1 MWGKAQLR
9 PYSLSYSGA
18 DYDASSQ
25 NWCTIKDKHGV
36 MFFANTSGV
45 LSFDGNNWNL
55 IKVTANAAVK
65 SLAID
70 TASNTIYVG
79 AKGDFGILQNNEVGA
94 YEFKSLK
101 EMIPEEDR
109 KFSDIWSVVIDPN
122 EGVIFEATAAL
133 FVLKNDSINVIPA
146 ERGFQM
152 VFSVDGHVYVAQS
165 IIGLKELKD
174 GKLIDAKHLEAAG
187 SKIFS
192 IDRVDGKLTILNNE
206 KGLYIYDGDS
216 LYHEEFPLGEKL
228 LNGDIYR
235 VSKTADGK
243 YLVGT
248 LSHGLYITDN
258 HYNLIKHIDI
268 DDRILSVF
276 EDDNKFLWLTTNRSG
291 IIILDM
297 TSSCSWFP
305 NKVTGISDMI
315 RSVIHVGNEI
325 YLGSSAVYH
334 INIDSLENP
343 RFVKISH
350 PNGGVSSI
358 WKLDTIQGN
367 IICGGEK
374 GLFVID
380 TNNVAHSV
388 YKKGEERL
396 ARTFLVPRDAQNIMI
411 ACSNQGFSKY
421 SYRNGK
427 WEYSSPI
434 KGFEET
440 IRYFNEDSDGY
451 FWTTSAI
458 RELIRVKFDQ
468 SYDSVVYSKK
478 YDTKDGLPS
487 DFNNY
492 TYNTGNGLVVCTVD
506 GVYKYDRDS
515 DRFVE
520 DVNLNI
526 AFGGKKEFDMMYND
540 GLGNIWTRHVTT
552 NKRDKN
558 IQYWFLERYAM
569 HGDTSAVLT
578 EDIFRPYMSQINS
591 FGYVGK
597 GRYIIGVKDGFVLYD
612 ENIVKKTDYA
622 YNALIRKIQNIYNDS
637 LIYGGNEIGKKIV
650 LPYSLRSIRVQ
661 FSATC
666 YEHPESI
673 KFKSYLEGN
682 DDEWSDFRSENAR
695 EYPNLRPG
703 KYTLHVIASNIYN
716 VDSQEATI
724 TFEILPPWYLTI
736 WAKIF
741 YALLFVLAI
750 WLFVKAYTKK
760 LIHDKEK
767 LEKIVEERTAEIRK
781 QSQLILEKNEE
792 ITAKNKE
799 ITDSIR
805 YAQRIQ
811 TAMLPMEE
819 RIKAVLPNHFILFRP
834 KDIVSGDYY
843 WFAETENSVVIT
855 AADCTGHGVPGAFM
869 SMIGSQILTE
879 IVVEGIT
886 SPEQIL
892 TNQNRR
898 IRKALKQ
905 DTTANQDGMDMA
917 LCTIDKKTH
926 LVEYSG
932 AKNQLVV
939 IQNDELTEY
948 KADKQSIG
956 GQQLYGDDFQYKKV
970 AIQPDG
976 NTWFYMFSDG
986 YKDQF
991 GGANNTKFLI
1001 KNLRALFMQIHNEP
1015 PAKQREIL
1023 NDTIEKWIKD
1033 GNTEQ
1038 TDDII
1043 IIGFKL

>member
-1 MWGKAQLR
+1 MWAKAQLR
-9 PYSLSYSGA
+9 PYTLSYSST
-18 DYDASSQ
+18 DYNASNQ
-25 NWCTIKDKHGV
+25 NWGTIRDKKGV
-36 MFFANTSGV
+36 MYFANNSGV
-45 LSFDGNNWNL
+45 LVFDGCNWNI
-55 IKVTANAAVK
+55 IKADAAVK

-70 TASNTIYVG
+70 TAENKIYVG
-79 AKGDFGILQNNEVGA
+79 AKGDLGILDINEAGA

-101 EMIPEEDR
+101 HLIPEGDR
-109 KFSDIWSVVIDPN
+109 NFADIWSVLITPN
-122 EGVIFEATAAL
+122 EGVIFEAISAL
-133 FVLKNDSINVIPA
+133 YIFKGDSINVIKP
-146 ERGFQM
+146 ERGFNTI
-152 VFSVDGHVYVAQS
+152 FNVDGHIYVSQS
-165 IIGLKELKD
+165 IIGLQELKN
-174 GKLIDAKHLEAAG
+174 GKLVDAKQLEAAG
-187 SKIFS
+187 SNVVFMDK
-192 IDRVDGKLTILNNE
+192 VDGKLSILNRE
-206 KGLYIYDGDS
+206 KGLYIEDGDS
-216 LYHEEFPLGEKL
+216 LIHPDFPLGNKL
-228 LNGDIYR
+228 LNSDIYR
-235 VSKTADGK
+235 VTKTYEGN
-243 YLVGT
+243 YLLGT
-248 LSHGLYITDN
+248 FSHGLFITDN
-258 HYNLIKHIDI
+258 HYNLIKHIEI
-268 DDRILSVF
+268 DDRILSVY
-276 EDDNKFLWLTTNRSG
+276 EDDNKFIWLTTNISG

-297 TSSCSWFP
+297 SSPCSIFP
-305 NKVTGISDMI
+305 NKVTGIAGQVRSMI
-315 RSVIHVGNEI
+315 NVGKELYI
-325 YLGSSAVYH
+325 GADAIFH
-334 INIDSLENP
+334 INIDSLGNTK
-343 RFVKISH
+343 FKQINH
-350 PNGGVSSI
+350 PAGVTSI
-358 WKLDTIQGN
+358 WKLDTIQGQ
-367 IICGGEK
+367 IVGGAEK
-374 GLFVID
+374 GLFTID
-380 TNNVAHSV
+380 TNNVLYSAN
-388 YKKGEERL
+388 KQDEARL
-396 ARTFLVPRDAQNIMI
+396 VRNFVVPKDNPNVII
-411 ACSNQGFSKY
+411 GCSSQGFSKY
-421 SYRNGK
+421 EKHNGK
-427 WEYSSPI
+427 WVYSKPVF
-434 KGFEET
+434 GFDEMV
-440 IRYFNEDSDGY
+440 RQFYEDTDGY
-451 FWTTSAI
+451 FWSSAGKSVCRI
-458 RELIRVKFDQ
+458 KFNQ
-468 SYDSVVYSKK
+468 EYDSVVSFTK
-478 YDTKDGLPS
+478 YDAKKGLPS
-487 DFNNY
+487 NTNNY
-492 TYNTGNGLVVCTVD
+492 VFNTGERIVVGTLD
-506 GVYKYDRDS
+506 GIYKYDCDS
-515 DRFVE
+515 DRFEE
-520 DVNLNI
+520 DINLNA
-526 AFGGKKEFDMMYND
+526 AFGGKKEFDVMYHD

-569 HGDTSAVLT
+569 RGDSSAIFT
-578 EDIFRPYMSQINS
+578 DDIFRPYMSQINS
-591 FGYVGK
+591 FGFIGD
-597 GRYIIGVKDGFVLYD
+597 GRYIIGGKDGFVLYD
-612 ENIVKKTDYA
+612 ENIVKDTKHP
-622 YNALIRKIQNIYNDS
+622 YNALIRNIENIYSDS
-637 LIYGGNEIGKKIV
+637 LIFGGNETDKKII
-650 LPYSLRSIRVQ
+650 LPYELRSVRVQ
-661 FSATC
+661 FAATC

-673 KFKSYLEGN
+673 RFKSYLEGN
-682 DDEWSDFRSENAR
+682 DDTWSDFRSENYK
-695 EYPNLRPG
+695 EYPNLSPG

-716 VDSQEATI
+716 VESQEATI
-724 TFEILPPWYLTI
+724 SFEILPPWYLTI

-741 YALLFVLAI
+741 YGVLFALAI

-760 LIHDKEK
+760 LKRDNEK
-767 LEKIVEERTAEIRK
+767 LERIVEERTAEIRK

-819 RIKAVLPNHFILFRP
+819 RIQSALPDHFILFRP

-843 WFAETENSVVIT
+843 WYAETDKSIIIT

-917 LCTIDKKTH
+917 LCTIDKQTH

-991 GGANNTKFLI
+991 GGVNNTKFLI

-1023 NDTIEKWIKD
+1023 NETIEKWIKD